1 MSFTTEVK
9 EELAHVEATC
19 SHCDKAILAALVRV
33 EGTLFLSGPGM
44 YRVEIATD
52 SPSVARLVIR
62 LLHALYNVQTE
73 LTIRR
78 SVLHKTPNYL
88 IEIPTQPKLADA
100 LRDMG
105 VIGADGGL
113 QLGVEE
119 RIVQKKCCQAA
130 FIRGMF
136 LGSGFISDPKS
147 DFHFEMMVENE
158 QLAND
163 ACLLLQNQGIHAK
176 IMPRRSSHML
186 YLKSGNA
193 ILEFL
198 AFTGAH
204 KAALALE
211 EIRVVKS
218 VRNDVN
224 RQINAEIA
232 NQNKAT
238 KAAFSQLFMIRDVLR
253 KHDIASLPPALQE
266 FIRLRVAYPEAS
278 LKELGERHDPPLSKS
293 AVNHRLRRLEQLLS
307 KS

>member
-1 MSFTTEVK
+1 MSFTTDVK
-9 EELAHVEATC
+9 DELSHVEATC
-19 SHCDKAILAALVRV
+19 SHCDRATLAALVRV
-33 EGTLFLSGPGM
+33 EGTLFLSGPGT

-52 SPSVARLVIR
+52 SASVARLVIR
-62 LLHALYNVQTE
+62 LLHAIYGLETE

-88 IEIPTQPKLADA
+88 IEIPTQPRLAPA

-105 VIGADGGL
+105 IVAKDGGL
-113 QLGVEE
+113 QMGIEPRLVA
-119 RIVQKKCCQAA
+119 KKCCQAA
-130 FIRGMF
+130 YLRGIF

-147 DFHFEMMVENE
+147 DFHFEMIVESD
-158 QLAND
+158 QFAQD
-163 ACLLLQNQGIHAK
+163 AVDLLVAQGIGAK
-176 IMPRRSSHML
+176 VMPRRSSQMI

-204 KAALALE
+204 RSALMLE
-211 EIRVVKS
+211 EVRVVKS

-232 NQNKAT
+232 NQHKAT
-238 KAAFSQLFMIRDVLR
+238 DAAVRQLFMIRDVL
-253 KHDIASLPPALQE
+253 KIHEVSSLPPALQE

-293 AVNHRLRRLEQLLS
+293 AVNHRLRRLEQLLEQG
-307 KS
+307 

>member
-1 MSFTTEVK
+1 MSFTTDVK
-9 EELAHVEATC
+9 DELSHVGPTC
-19 SHCDKAILAALVRV
+19 SHCDRATLAALVRV
-33 EGTLFLSGPGM
+33 EGTLFLSGPGT

-52 SPSVARLVIR
+52 SASVGRLVIR
-62 LLHALYNVQTE
+62 LLHGLYGLETD

-88 IEIPTQPKLADA
+88 IEIPSQPGLASA
-100 LRDMG
+100 LHDMG
-105 VIGADGGL
+105 IVAKDGGL
-113 QLGVEE
+113 LMGIEE
-119 RIVQKKCCQAA
+119 RLVAKRCCQAA
-130 FIRGMF
+130 YLRGIF

-147 DFHFEMMVENE
+147 DFHFEMIVENE
-158 QLAND
+158 HLAHD
-163 ACLLLQNQGIHAK
+163 AVDILVEQGIGAK
-176 IMPRRSSHML
+176 VMPRRTSQMI

-204 KAALALE
+204 RSALMLE

-232 NQNKAT
+232 NQHKAT
-238 KAAFSQLFMIRDVLR
+238 DAAVRQLFMIRDVL
-253 KHDIASLPPALQE
+253 KTHEVSSLPPALQE
-266 FIRLRVAYPEAS
+266 FIRLRVTYPEAS

-293 AVNHRLRRLEQLLS
+293 AVNHRLRRLEQLLDGS
-307 KS
+307 

>member
-1 MSFTTEVK
+1 MSFTTDVK
-9 EELAHVEATC
+9 DELAHVAPSC
-19 SHCDKAILAALVRV
+19 SHCDRATLAALVRV
-33 EGTLFLSGPGM
+33 EGTLFLSGPGS

-52 SPSVARLVIR
+52 SASVGRLVIK
-62 LLHALYNVQTE
+62 LLHALYGLKTE

-88 IEIPTQPKLADA
+88 IEIPAQQDLGDA

-105 VIGADGGL
+105 IVAEDGGL
-113 QLGVEE
+113 SLGIDPRLVS
-119 RIVQKKCCQAA
+119 KKCCQAA
-130 FIRGMF
+130 YLRGIF

-147 DFHFEMMVENE
+147 DFHFEMIVENG
-158 QLAND
+158 QFAQD
-163 ACLLLQNQGIHAK
+163 AVEILSSQGIAAK
-176 IMPRRSSHML
+176 VMARRSSQMI

-204 KAALALE
+204 RSALMLE
-211 EIRVVKS
+211 EVRVVKS

-232 NQNKAT
+232 NQH
-238 KAAFSQLFMIRDVLR
+238 KAADAAFRQLFMIRDVLR
-253 KHDIASLPPALQE
+253 IHDVASLPPALQE
-266 FIRLRVAYPEAS
+266 FIRLRVTYPEAS

-293 AVNHRLRRLEQLLS
+293 AMNHRLRRLEQLLEE
-307 KS
+307 

>member
-1 MSFTTEVK
+1 MSFTTDVK
-9 EELAHVEATC
+9 DELSHAEPVC
-19 SHCDKAILAALVRV
+19 SHCDRATLAALVRV
-33 EGTLFLSGPGM
+33 EGTLFLSGPGN

-52 SPSVARLVIR
+52 SASVARLVIR
-62 LLHALYNVQTE
+62 LLHALYGLETD

-88 IEIPTQPKLADA
+88 IEIPSQPPLAPA

-105 VIGADGGL
+105 IVGKDGGL
-113 QLGVEE
+113 IMGIEQRLVS
-119 RIVQKKCCQAA
+119 KKCCQAA
-130 FIRGMF
+130 YLRGIF
-136 LGSGFISDPKS
+136 LGSGFIADPKS
-147 DFHFEMMVENE
+147 DFHFEMIVENE
-158 QLAND
+158 HLAHD
-163 ACLLLQNQGIHAK
+163 AVTLLVAQGITAK
-176 IMPRRSSHML
+176 SMPRRASQMI

-204 KAALALE
+204 RSALMLE

-232 NQNKAT
+232 NQHKAT
-238 KAAFSQLFMIRDVLR
+238 DAAVRQLFMIRDVL
-253 KHDIASLPPALQE
+253 KIHEVSSLPPALRE

-293 AVNHRLRRLEQLLS
+293 AVNHRLRRLEQLLEQG
-307 KS
+307 

>member
-1 MSFTTEVK
+1 MSFTTDVK
-9 EELAHVEATC
+9 DELAHVAPSC
-19 SHCDKAILAALVRV
+19 SHCDRATLAALVRV
-33 EGTLFLSGPGM
+33 EGTLFLSGPGS

-52 SPSVARLVIR
+52 SASVGRLVIK
-62 LLHALYNVQTE
+62 LLHALYGLKTE

-88 IEIPTQPKLADA
+88 IEIPAQQDLRDA

-105 VIGADGGL
+105 IVAEDGGL
-113 QLGVEE
+113 SLGIDPRLVS
-119 RIVQKKCCQAA
+119 KKCCQAA
-130 FIRGMF
+130 YLRGIF

-147 DFHFEMMVENE
+147 DFHFEMIVENG
-158 QLAND
+158 QFAQD
-163 ACLLLQNQGIHAK
+163 AVEILSSQGIPAK
-176 IMPRRSSHML
+176 VMARRSSQMI

-204 KAALALE
+204 RSALMLE
-211 EIRVVKS
+211 EVRVVKS

-232 NQNKAT
+232 NQH
-238 KAAFSQLFMIRDVLR
+238 KAADAAFRQLFMIRDVLR
-253 KHDIASLPPALQE
+253 IHDVASLPPALQE
-266 FIRLRVAYPEAS
+266 FIRLRVTYPEAS

-293 AVNHRLRRLEQLLS
+293 AMNHRLRRLEQLLEE
-307 KS
+307 

>member
-1 MSFTTEVK
+1 MSFTTDVK
-9 EELAHVEATC
+9 DELAHVAPSC
-19 SHCDKAILAALVRV
+19 SHCDRATLAALVRV
-33 EGTLFLSGPGM
+33 EGTLFLSGPGS

-52 SPSVARLVIR
+52 SASVGRLVIK
-62 LLHALYNVQTE
+62 LLHALYGLKTE

-88 IEIPTQPKLADA
+88 IEIPAQQDLRDA

-105 VIGADGGL
+105 IVAEDGGL
-113 QLGVEE
+113 SLGIDPRLVS
-119 RIVQKKCCQAA
+119 KKCCQAA
-130 FIRGMF
+130 YLRGIF

-147 DFHFEMMVENE
+147 NFHFEMIVENG
-158 QLAND
+158 QFAQD
-163 ACLLLQNQGIHAK
+163 AVEILSSQGIPAK
-176 IMPRRSSHML
+176 VMARRSSQMI

-204 KAALALE
+204 RSALMLE
-211 EIRVVKS
+211 EVRVVKS

-232 NQNKAT
+232 NQH
-238 KAAFSQLFMIRDVLR
+238 KAADAAFRQLFMIRDVLR
-253 KHDIASLPPALQE
+253 IHDVASLPPALQE
-266 FIRLRVAYPEAS
+266 FIRLRVTYPEAS

-293 AVNHRLRRLEQLLS
+293 AMNHRLRRLEQLLEE
-307 KS
+307 